1 MATNERPVG
10 LAALGSTT
18 VEISHFDYQAMS
30 PGLYALVFGPV
41 TVFVDS
47 TGGWVDVSVA
57 VTDHEDTPAPVD
69 GESAISCKMSRFQK
83 RKDVLDG
90 NSEYEDESA

>member
-1 MATNERPVG
+1 MANDKPVG

-18 VEISHFDYQAMS
+18 AKISHFDYQAMS

-57 VTDHEDTPAPVD
+57 VTDHEDEPAPVD
-69 GESAISCKMSRFQK
+69 GESAISCKMSRFG
-83 RKDVLDG
+83 RMKDMLDG
-90 NSEYEDESA
+90 GKEYEEEDA